1 MSSWNDAMTAALTE
15 LHSFQEVRWPELVT
29 RAELFS
35 HLGALEE
42 GKDPQLMQARVQKS
56 LLALAKQKLVEDLS
70 RADLFKKET
79 GWKWLNQ
86 LLAATRLKQLTLV
99 KIVRKS
105 RKGKMGFDLSELQKT
120 YYGKQI
126 LAGLNLGTR
135 RVVDKTEF
143 ETVKAACAA
152 IKLTLPETIEPTRT
166 ERYFVDAAA
175 EAAGAEAAD
184 AVDSSATD
192 DATDDA
198 TPSTDSP
205 GVP

>member
-1 MSSWNDAMTAALTE
+1 MSTWQDAVASAVAE
-15 LHSFQEVRWPELVT
+15 LQTFQEKPRPAFIASSEL
-29 RAELFS
+29 LS
-35 HLGALEE
+35 HLGDLDAEL
-42 GKDPQLMQARVQKS
+42 DPQLIQARVQKA
-56 LLALAKQKLVEDLS
+56 LLTLVKQKLLEDLS
-70 RADLFKKET
+70 RSDSFKKET

-105 RKGKMGFDLSELQKT
+105 RKGGMGFDLTELQAT

-135 RVVDKTEF
+135 RVVDKAEF

-166 ERYFVDAAA
+166 ERFFVDATAV
-175 EAAGAEAAD
+175 D
-184 AVDSSATD
+184 AVV
-192 DATDDA
+192 DATSGDER
-198 TPSTDSP
+198 
-205 GVP
+205 

>member
-1 MSSWNDAMTAALTE
+1 MSWTDAMTAALTE
-15 LHSFQEVRWPELVT
+15 LHTFQERRYPEFIT
-29 RAELFS
+29 RAELAS
-35 HLGALEE
+35 HLGTLDAGVE
-42 GKDPQLMQARVQKS
+42 PQLMQARVQKS
-56 LLALAKQKLVEDLS
+56 LLALSKQKLVEDLS
-70 RADLFKKET
+70 LADLFKKET

-126 LAGLNLGTR
+126 LAGLQLGTR
-135 RVVDKTEF
+135 KVVDKTEF

-166 ERYFVDAAA
+166 ERFFVDADAAADDDDA
-175 EAAGAEAAD
+175 EASAD
-184 AVDSSATD
+184 TTVSTTD
-192 DATDDA
+192 T
-198 TPSTDSP
+198 S

>member
-1 MSSWNDAMTAALTE
+1 MSTWQEAVTSAVAELQTFQEKPRPAFIASTE
-15 LHSFQEVRWPELVT
+15 LL
-29 RAELFS
+29 S
-35 HLGALEE
+35 HLGELDAEL
-42 GKDPQLMQARVQKS
+42 DPQLIQARVQKA
-56 LLALAKQKLVEDLS
+56 LLALAKQKLLEDLS
-70 RADLFKKET
+70 RSDLFKKET

-105 RKGKMGFDLSELQKT
+105 RKGGMGFDLTELQAT

-143 ETVKAACAA
+143 ETVKAACSA

-166 ERYFVDAAA
+166 ERFFVDAAA
-175 EAAGAEAAD
+175 
-184 AVDSSATD
+184 AVDAAV
-192 DATDDA
+192 DAPVTASGDER
-198 TPSTDSP
+198 
-205 GVP
+205 